1 MGGVSWASLQGGQRG
16 DSLQRTR
23 DPPSSQA
30 GMTARPP
37 APAAQAPSNSACC
50 HISTGWWTRE
60 PLWPRIWTAKR
71 NVLNFRPT
79 LRGIPRLLGASS
91 SPTQREQCA
100 SWFWARTVAD
110 PLPWWRAW
118 ARQSGD
124 LHSATIWCSA
134 TGWFASGQSPSICL
148 AHLQSRP
155 HSAPRVPERG
165 PAAETWPFRAHFA
178 FATA

>member
-16 DSLQRTR
+16 DSPQPTR
-23 DPPSSQA
+23 GPPSSQA
-30 GMTARPP
+30 GRTARPP
-37 APAAQAPSNSACC
+37 APAVQARSSSARC

-124 LHSATIWCSA
+124 LHSATIWCSQPVGSPPA
-134 TGWFASGQSPSICL
+134 LLRAGASSKTAAHRPALLPAPSSRVCS
-148 AHLQSRP
+148 AHLGVGAARP
-155 HSAPRVPERG
+155 RG
-165 PAAETWPFRAHFA
+165 S
-178 FATA
+178 